1 VPAEKCDG
9 QWVRFF
15 LSGCAEGITVLHIS
29 KRRWIAEQIY
39 FADASKKE
47 DNSIF
52 TG

>member
-15 LSGCAEGITVLHIS
+15 SRGCAEGISVLHIS
-29 KRRWIAEQIY
+29 KRRRIAEQIY
-39 FADASKKE
+39 FADAFKKE